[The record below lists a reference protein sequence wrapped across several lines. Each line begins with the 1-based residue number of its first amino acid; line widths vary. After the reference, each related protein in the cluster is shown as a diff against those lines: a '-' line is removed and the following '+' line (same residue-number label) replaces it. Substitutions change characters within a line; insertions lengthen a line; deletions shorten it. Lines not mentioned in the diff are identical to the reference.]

1 MAGQRGMNGK
11 TPLKFRVKSQRINA
25 SGWLKARFLSRLDLQ
40 I

>member
-11 TPLKFRVKSQRINA
+11 TPLKLRINA
-25 SGWLKARFLSRLDLQ
+25 SGGVKARFLSRLDLQ